1 MSFEKEIVTSPLLEI
16 EVIEASGGTGGG
28 RGTYGIPDL
37 SASFLL
43 RRSSSAK
50 AALQS
55 KTFVGSVEFSE
66 LLAFSSV
73 SSSLTVE
80 VYSTYNSVDYVD
92 YPSTLYSSLSSRALA
107 SSEKAGF
114 TINVIA

>member
-16 EVIEASGGTGGG
+16 EASEAWGGTGGG
-28 RGTYGIPDL
+28 RGTNGIPKL

-55 KTFVGSVEFSE
+55 KTFAGSVKFSE
-66 LLAFSSV
+66 LLEFSFV
-73 SSSLTVE
+73 
-80 VYSTYNSVDYVD
+80 
-92 YPSTLYSSLSSRALA
+92 
-107 SSEKAGF
+107 
-114 TINVIA
+114 